1 MTSTPFSPT
10 ITAPT
15 ADNIQMDI
23 DSNLEAQQ
31 AAQELSQ
38 AQEWVCAANKAQER
52 HKEEW
57 KRKEEEEEAQQIVA
71 MEAAAR
77 KADLIL
83 EMERQF
89 QLQVSQGISLK
100 F

>member
-1 MTSTPFSPT
+1 MEERKNHQLSNSDLDMTSTPFSPT

-57 KRKEEEEEAQQIVA
+57 KRKEEEEEAH
-71 MEAAAR
+71 
-77 KADLIL
+77 
-83 EMERQF
+83 
-89 QLQVSQGISLK
+89 G
-100 F
+100 